1 MIKPDVKKYLDCYLF
16 LQDIYKYQKKENTNF
31 SYQNWCMHL
40 GLKSKSYLRFVV
52 LGKRKISL
60 ELLNKL
66 IRWLDFA
73 DLIDEQY
80 FLLLVQYTQQ
90 TDEKLKLL
98 LSKKLMNILR
108 TENEANSV
116 VIVDPT
122 ISDPLSFQIRD
133 LVSYDDV
140 LHTDESISKVFNK
153 TQSEIEKYLEMLVSK
168 NLIYR
173 NQLGYWRST
182 QKSIKINDDQ
192 GNSILHDFHTKS
204 LLDSIQLI
212 KTDDHQ
218 KKFRTLHLALTNEEF
233 ADINAKIYNLL
244 TDIFNE
250 YSQKTESQ
258 GKKIYQINYNISSR
272 SKVIEPVVDE
282 SSCSK

>member
-1 MIKPDVKKYLDCYLF
+1 MTKPDVKKYLDCYLF
-16 LQDIYKYQKKENTNF
+16 LQDMYKYQKEENTSF

-90 TDEKLKLL
+90 NDEKLKLL

-108 TENEANSV
+108 KENEANSI
-116 VIVDPT
+116 VIIDPI
-122 ISDPLSFQIRD
+122 ISDPLCFQIRD

-140 LHTDESISKVFNK
+140 LHTTESISKVFNK
-153 TQSEIEKYLEMLVSK
+153 AESEIEKYLDMLVSK
-168 NLIYR
+168 NLVYN
-173 NQLGYWRST
+173 NQQGHWRST

-212 KTDDHQ
+212 KTHDHQ
-218 KKFRTLHLALTNEEF
+218 KKFRTLHLALTDEEF
-233 ADINAKIYNLL
+233 NDINTKIYTLL

-258 GKKIYQINYNISSR
+258 GKKIYQINYNMSPR
-272 SKVIEPVVDE
+272 SEVIESHVSDH
-282 SSCSK
+282 SCSK